1 MSSQFQFV
9 IPADGIAS
17 GDHSSSVTVVADRG
31 LIRTATPRVL
41 VATFGEGYEQRVADG
56 VNPNNQ
62 TFAINF
68 ANREA
73 AKIYQIAAYFDAI
86 IGKSFTLTVTDH
98 SGNTNIKV
106 VVETYNITYISENF
120 HTLSAELRRVY
131 EP

>member
-9 IPADGIAS
+9 IPVGGIAS
-17 GDHSSSVTVVADRG
+17 GDPSSAVTVVADRG
-31 LIRTATPRVL
+31 MIRTATPRVL
-41 VATFGEGYEQRVADG
+41 VASFGDGYEQRVADG

-62 TFAINF
+62 IFTINF

-73 AKIYQIAAYFDAI
+73 AKIYEIAAYFDAM

-98 SGNTNIKV
+98 SGNTDIKV

-120 HTLSAELRRVY
+120 HSLSTELRRVY